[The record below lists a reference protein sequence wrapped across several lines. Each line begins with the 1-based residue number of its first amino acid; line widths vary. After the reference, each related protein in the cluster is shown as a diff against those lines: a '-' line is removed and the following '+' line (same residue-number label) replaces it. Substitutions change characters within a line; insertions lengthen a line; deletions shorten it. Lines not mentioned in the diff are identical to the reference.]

1 MMPLEQDVPE
11 ISNPPP
17 QASPY
22 LGTTRLLSI
31 TLHVYV
37 CMYVFMYVCTQD
49 LLLNST
55 CEKGRGNREIN
66 AWRCFQSMRLHVSV
80 IRKSSFE
87 IRPGTRHVDSL
98 QAVGSYGA
106 LRRAAKLVVVGFC
119 WLRIYKCSLELL
131 QSRSCRLWC
140 GCLFGCFCYLWS
152 PLLSLLLFSLYLV
165 VVGSRKRFDFGGLLL
180 LLSLYPRVFL
190 VAYIAACIF
199 CGVFK
204 SRTLRRRR
212 ATSRTCGQ
220 RRSDLWRKWDGFG
233 LLFSAPTH

>member
-1 MMPLEQDVPE
+1 M
-11 ISNPPP
+11 
-17 QASPY
+17 
-22 LGTTRLLSI
+22 
-31 TLHVYV
+31 YV
-37 CMYVFMYVCTQD
+37 CMYTNRPQD
-49 LLLNST
+49 LLLNSK

-66 AWRCFQSMRLHVSV
+66 AWRCFQSLRPRVCHPEVLLD
-80 IRKSSFE
+80 
-87 IRPGTRHVDSL
+87 IRPGTRHVDIL

-119 WLRIYKCSLELL
+119 WLRIYKCSSEIL

-152 PLLSLLLFSLYLV
+152 VLLFLLLFSLYWV

-180 LLSLYPRVFL
+180 LPLLYQRVFL
-190 VAYIAACIF
+190 VAYIPACIF
-199 CGVFK
+199 RGVFK

>member
-1 MMPLEQDVPE
+1 M
-11 ISNPPP
+11 
-17 QASPY
+17 
-22 LGTTRLLSI
+22 
-31 TLHVYV
+31 YV
-37 CMYVFMYVCTQD
+37 CMYTNWRQD
-49 LLLNST
+49 LLLNSK
-55 CEKGRGNREIN
+55 CEKGRGKSRDQCV
-66 AWRCFQSMRLHVSV
+66 ALCSV
-80 IRKSSFE
+80 YASPRVCHLEVLLE

-98 QAVGSYGA
+98 QAVRSYGA
-106 LRRAAKLVVVGFC
+106 LRRAAKLVVVGFW

-131 QSRSCRLWC
+131 QSRSCRLWY
-140 GCLFGCFCYLWS
+140 GYLFGCFCYLWS
-152 PLLSLLLFSLYLV
+152 ALLSLLLFSPYWV

-180 LLSLYPRVFL
+180 LPLLYQRVFL

-204 SRTLRRRR
+204 SRTLRRRS